1 LSWFSTESPMWPQET
16 SQFLANHDG
25 GIMTT
30 TVLVSTHCVTLN
42 KSPLSLDLSCFLVK
56 LDCLRLTVVPWMAS
70 RFHEAGMAR
79 VTLLYST
86 LITAHNSLGSWN
98 LIILEQLPRSC
109 EALSSNTCTTHTKKK
124 RWKGPLGLP
133 SPTSFPS
140 PVNTF
145 TEVHGLTHW
154 IPLTLSVLRYRT
166 HTLSPIY

>member
-86 LITAHNSLGSWN
+86 LITAHNSLG
-98 LIILEQLPRSC
+98 LLESHHPGTTASQLWSP
-109 EALSSNTCTTHTKKK
+109 EFKHLYHTHKKK
-124 RWKGPLGLP
+124 KVEG
-133 SPTSFPS
+133 TSGI
-140 PVNTF
+140 T
-145 TEVHGLTHW
+145 
-154 IPLTLSVLRYRT
+154 
-166 HTLSPIY
+166 